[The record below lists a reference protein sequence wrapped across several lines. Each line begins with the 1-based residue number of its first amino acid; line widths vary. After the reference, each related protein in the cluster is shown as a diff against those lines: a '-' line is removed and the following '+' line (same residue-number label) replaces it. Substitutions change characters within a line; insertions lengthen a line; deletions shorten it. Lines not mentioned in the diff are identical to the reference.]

1 MPFFSKPIDTF
12 FFLLTS
18 LGLTGAAPVPAPAD
32 ADATIKYTPDP
43 ATIPAGVHYWP
54 ISEREKAHLSE
65 QLGVDFS
72 KLNIYGTFVQTPKEE
87 CQGCGKESGLEDFVD
102 GALKSG
108 VHRRD
113 FMIKSLTHAEG
124 RGESPPH
131 EISCSNCGTKYK
143 RMMQWAQ
150 SFSWTYPDVNFKEDG
165 SAVVEMKAVE
175 EYSSASAPA
184 TAPAAVADAAPA
196 SAPAIAAE

>member
-18 LGLTGAAPVPAPAD
+18 LGLTGAAPLPAPAD

-102 GALKSG
+102 GVS
-108 VHRRD
+108 V
-113 FMIKSLTHAEG
+113 SLLPA
-124 RGESPPH
+124 
-131 EISCSNCGTKYK
+131 
-143 RMMQWAQ
+143 
-150 SFSWTYPDVNFKEDG
+150 SFLRLPRSERICVC
-165 SAVVEMKAVE
+165 
-175 EYSSASAPA
+175 
-184 TAPAAVADAAPA
+184 VADHVCRH
-196 SAPAIAAE
+196 